1 MSLFATLFV
10 QSLGLTIPGYFYL
23 QYRLLRRWSGGWK
36 LAALAPI
43 VLVVPAVVF
52 SLYALSRDSNL
63 WPLTVIF
70 LAPVGFAYLLILCGV
85 RAASEV

>member
-1 MSLFATLFV
+1 
-10 QSLGLTIPGYFYL
+10 
-23 QYRLLRRWSGGWK
+23 
-36 LAALAPI
+36 
-43 VLVVPAVVF
+43 VPAVVF